1 MEDLSEYHGFSIKE
15 FDEPYMVKDGQFL
28 NGDTEY
34 HLKRSKLVH
43 LKRSTTIVADVL
55 SPPTRLMESLP
66 PKVFPVDHTK
76 PESPVF
82 HKEKIPFFAKAVDS
96 QTPIFSNDM
105 QQESFVKIDTRLRP
119 VVSIPAVVD
128 SMKLSSSP
136 RDIFKTS
143 SSFKSPKSVSTSL
156 TKPSFDKLFRNSL
169 EKHNQLNMFA
179 NNVYVEETLPDVQ
192 PVEEDP
198 VIQEVAELEPE
209 NMIQQAGNENENEI
223 DTSVDEQ
230 VAEAKLKLILRYW
243 FVLCTVD
250 LKDILSDA
258 SLNLLF

>member
-1 MEDLSEYHGFSIKE
+1 MEDLLEYHGFSIKK
-15 FDEPYMVKDGQFL
+15 FDEPYMVKEGQFL

-34 HLKRSKLVH
+34 HLKCSKLVH

-55 SPPTRLMESLP
+55 SSPTRLMESLP
-66 PKVFPVDHTK
+66 QKVFPVDHMQL
-76 PESPVF
+76 ESPVS

-119 VVSIPAVVD
+119 VFSIPAVVD
-128 SMKLSSSP
+128 GMKLSSSSP

-143 SSFKSPKSVSTSL
+143 SSFKSPKSVSTSF
-156 TKPSFDKLFRNSL
+156 TKPSFDKPFRNSL

-179 NNVYVEETLPDVQ
+179 KNVYVEVTLPDVQ

-198 VIQEVAELEPE
+198 VILEVAELEPE

-223 DTSVDEQ
+223 DTSVDVQ

-250 LKDILSDA
+250 LKDI
-258 SLNLLF
+258 FM